1 MLKKKCKDMII
12 WSSIGVCNEVIFT
25 AITEYY
31 DNDNIKLTGYS
42 YIWLIP
48 IYSLLPLLFTIIDT
62 INKNIFIKV
71 LLISLIIMCC
81 EFSYGLLLQ
90 KIAICPWEENYKLSY
105 YTIYNVVRLDY
116 FPFWYV
122 ISFIWYQIW
131 KL

>member
-1 MLKKKCKDMII
+1 MII

-105 YTIYNVVRLDY
+105 YTIYNVVRLD
-116 FPFWYV
+116 
-122 ISFIWYQIW
+122 
-131 KL
+131 